1 MQIRDAGDF
10 GEWLDGFRV
19 AVTAG
24 RAVDVPCGACTACC
38 RSGQLIPVQQDEA
51 DALAHI
57 RPEDLAPMP
66 GEVGTFVLT
75 HDDGGRCSQLAAE
88 GCTVYEHRPRACR
101 NYDCRIF
108 PAAGV
113 LPDAPL
119 IAEAAAGWR
128 FSHASSLDRQRQSSV
143 RTAAVVLGFP
153 GGLTSPVS
161 PTQLAMAA
169 IDGADEL

>member
-1 MQIRDAGDF
+1 MEGRDAGEF
-10 GEWLDGFRV
+10 GSWLDDLK
-19 AVTAG
+19 AA
-24 RAVDVPCGACTACC
+24 RAEGGSMDVPCGSCTACC
-38 RSGQLIPVQQDEA
+38 RSGQLIPVGADEA

-57 RPEDLAPMP
+57 SPHHLAPMP
-66 GEVGTFVLT
+66 GESGTFVLT
-75 HDDGGRCSQLAAE
+75 HDPSGRCSQLLADR
-88 GCTVYEHRPRACR
+88 CSVYEHRPKACR

-113 LPDAPL
+113 LPDEPR
-119 IAEAAAGWR
+119 IAEAAARWR
-128 FSHASSLDRQRQSSV
+128 FSHASARARQRHTDV

-161 PTQLAMAA
+161 PTQHAMAA